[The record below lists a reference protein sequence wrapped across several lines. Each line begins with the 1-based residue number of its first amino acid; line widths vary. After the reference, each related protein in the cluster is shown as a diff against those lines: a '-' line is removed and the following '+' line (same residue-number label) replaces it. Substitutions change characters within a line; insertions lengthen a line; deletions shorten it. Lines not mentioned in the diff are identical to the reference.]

1 MPGTCT
7 SLLVPALLA
16 ELAAG
21 SGIGVRGMNAIVRQ
35 RDACVAAAVVARA
48 LVVLVLLHRCCCKC
62 CSCCSRCSATGS
74 MAEARRTAWRRMRR
88 SCDVSH
94 LIITD

>member
-1 MPGTCT
+1 MLRVPGTCT

-35 RDACVAAAVVARA
+35 VTRAWLLLWWLVHWLCWCCCAGAAANVAVAAAAASPQDRWPKLDA
-48 LVVLVLLHRCCCKC
+48 LL
-62 CSCCSRCSATGS
+62 G
-74 MAEARRTAWRRMRR
+74 AECGGAAM
-88 SCDVSH
+88 
-94 LIITD
+94 